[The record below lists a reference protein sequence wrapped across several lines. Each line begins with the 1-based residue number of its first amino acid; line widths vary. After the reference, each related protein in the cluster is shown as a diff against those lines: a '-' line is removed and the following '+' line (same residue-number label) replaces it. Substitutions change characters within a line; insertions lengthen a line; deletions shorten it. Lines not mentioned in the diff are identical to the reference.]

1 MTQENVMLPAVV
13 VTQANVVAL
22 KTRFD
27 GLKERATT
35 VALSIQAASPISGKP
50 LDVQEEFL
58 LAFSALQTVERLCEV
73 WENGYNGMN
82 LGSASADQLEGAD
95 ELTNTLAEIVKELV
109 ETVAQ
114 HLDVSQEAVFP
125 AIFRD
130 LTRQLDTLESVV
142 VSAEAS
148 QAIFAA

>member
-1 MTQENVMLPAVV
+1 MTKENAMLPAVA

-27 GLKERATT
+27 GLKERATA
-35 VALSIQAASPISGKP
+35 VGLALQAASPISGKP
-50 LDVQEEFL
+50 LDIQEEYL
-58 LAFSALQTVERLCEV
+58 LAFSALQTVERLCEI

-82 LGSASADQLEGAD
+82 LGSATPEQLDGAD
-95 ELTNTLAEIVKELV
+95 DLTSALVDLVKELV
-109 ETVAQ
+109 ETVAE

-142 VSAEAS
+142 ASAEAS